1 MIDSLA
7 IKEQR
12 TSVSVRSEQRTN
24 VSTPDWKD
32 GLPIIAGSSF
42 SLRELCLEDAPG
54 LLTMLTGEEVSRFIS
69 PPPITLRGFEHFI
82 IWAQCERQAGNY
94 ACFAIVPDGVQT
106 AVGLIQLRSM
116 EPGFGLA
123 EWGFVLGSQYWG
135 TGMFIEGARKVVDFA
150 VDVLGTH
157 RLEARATVINGRGS
171 GALRKVGAVPE
182 GILRRSFERNGTC
195 HDQVLW
201 GLLASDWRL
210 QRLAQQPTR
219 LIN

>member
-1 MIDSLA
+1 MVNSHEITEQTIVSSRG
-7 IKEQR
+7 EQR
-12 TSVSVRSEQRTN
+12 TTVKTS
-24 VSTPDWKD
+24 DWRD
-32 GLPIIAGSSF
+32 GLPTIAGSSF
-42 SLRELCLEDAPG
+42 SLRELCLEDAPA
-54 LLTMLTGEEVSRFIS
+54 LLAMLTSEEVSRFIS
-69 PPPITLRGFEHFI
+69 PPPNTARGFEQFI
-82 IWAQCERQAGNY
+82 IWAQCERSIGNY
-94 ACFAIVPDGVQT
+94 ACFAIVPNGMHT

-116 EPGFGLA
+116 EQGFGLA
-123 EWGFVLGSQYWG
+123 EWGFALGSPYWG
-135 TGMFIEGARKVVDFA
+135 NGMFVEGARKVVDFA

-157 RLEARATVINGRGS
+157 RLEARATVINGRGN

-182 GILRRSFERNGTC
+182 GILRRSFERNGTY